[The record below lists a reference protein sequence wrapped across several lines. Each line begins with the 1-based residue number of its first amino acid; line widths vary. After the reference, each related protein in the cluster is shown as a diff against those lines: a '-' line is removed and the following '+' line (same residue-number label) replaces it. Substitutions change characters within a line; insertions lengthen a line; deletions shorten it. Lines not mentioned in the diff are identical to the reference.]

1 MKYGCCLNMVATQ
14 PDGTGIEKI
23 EALKKAG
30 FDYVELPTA
39 QMSALSD
46 NDFVLLVQRVKNAGI
61 PCETSNNLFPVNMR
75 LTGPNVNKEEILLYA
90 RKAFARDEQLGI
102 QYCVFGSGPAKNVP
116 DGFSFEKAFDQVVD
130 LLHMVAPV
138 AKEHGIGI
146 VIEPL
151 RKAECNL
158 INTFAEGVN
167 LAKAANESN
176 VKVLVDYYHLIEE
189 NEPVQHLIDDGK
201 EYLRHVHIAN
211 PDGRVYLADPSE
223 SGYSIF
229 ADALKKIGYDG
240 RISCE
245 AYLKNEFEID
255 APVALKTLKTVF
267 E

>member
-14 PDGTGIEKI
+14 PDGTGIERI
-23 EALKKAG
+23 EDLKKAG

-39 QMSALSD
+39 QMAALTD
-46 NDFVLLVQRVKNAGI
+46 GEFATLVQRVKNAGI
-61 PCETSNNLFPVNMR
+61 PCETSNNLFPITMR
-75 LTGPNVNKEEILLYA
+75 LTGPDVNKEEIRSYA
-90 RKAFARDEQLGI
+90 QKAFARDEQLGI

-116 DGFSFEKAFDQVVD
+116 DGFSFKKAFDQVVD
-130 LLHMVAPV
+130 LLHMAAPI

-158 INTFAEGVN
+158 INSFAEGVN

-176 VKVLVDYYHLIEE
+176 VRVLVDYYHLVEE

-211 PDGRVYLADPSE
+211 PDGRVYLADPKE
-223 SGYSIF
+223 SDYGVF
-229 ADALKKIGYDG
+229 ANALKTIGYNG

-255 APVALKTLKTVF
+255 APAALKTLKSVF